1 MKNYKTIIV
10 LISLLF
16 ILFSCTNTRKIKIM
30 GYAYK
35 SEKIYISENTN
46 NLYNIIPNGNLD
58 GNKLCSFY
66 ESDIKISSQNIKL
79 NFKIDS
85 SGITVLDSSLMIPKK
100 YRNPFVTFVYPS
112 KKSKFK
118 RIILLADESMYVKY

>member
-1 MKNYKTIIV
+1 
-10 LISLLF
+10 
-16 ILFSCTNTRKIKIM
+16 M

-35 SEKIYISENTN
+35 NENICISENKN
-46 NLYNIIPNGNLD
+46 NLYSIMANGSFD
-58 GNKLCSFY
+58 SNKLCSFY
-66 ESDIKISSQNIKL
+66 ESDIKISSQDIKL

-85 SGITVLDSSLMIPKK
+85 SGITVLDSSLVIPKQ
-100 YRNPFVTFVYPS
+100 YQTPFVTFVYPS